1 MNVDMKKVL
10 DVLLPQFAEHELPY
24 LTQTLRSDAMAMK
37 ENYKLGLVEVAKMM
51 SQLVVKA
58 VHSEMV
64 KNYLR
69 VFVLMLS
76 LHIFLYVWKVQMPL
90 VLHLSQPF
98 DMKMV
103 AMAGMCILTV
113 VVLFISQVRN
123 SSLSVWPKQFGIT
136 TVSVVLLSVLMLLFT
151 AVCFTK
157 GPGGLDCY
165 YMEALSHL
173 FLKNCY
179 FVVISTIF
187 SSAFTAILSM

>member
-1 MNVDMKKVL
+1 M
-10 DVLLPQFAEHELPY
+10 
-24 LTQTLRSDAMAMK
+24 R
-37 ENYKLGLVEVAKMM
+37 
-51 SQLVVKA
+51 VVKA

-76 LHIFLYVWKVQMPL
+76 LHIFLYVWKAQMPL
-90 VLHLSQPF
+90 VLYLSQPF

-113 VVLFISQVRN
+113 VVLFISRVRN
-123 SSLSVWPKQFGIT
+123 TSLSVWPKQFGIT
-136 TVSVVLLSVLMLLFT
+136 KVSVVLLSVLMLLFT

-187 SSAFTAILSM
+187 SSAFTAKLSM

>member
-1 MNVDMKKVL
+1 
-10 DVLLPQFAEHELPY
+10 
-24 LTQTLRSDAMAMK
+24 
-37 ENYKLGLVEVAKMM
+37 
-51 SQLVVKA
+51 
-58 VHSEMV
+58 
-64 KNYLR
+64 
-69 VFVLMLS
+69 
-76 LHIFLYVWKVQMPL
+76 
-90 VLHLSQPF
+90 
-98 DMKMV
+98 MKMV

-113 VVLFISQVRN
+113 VVLFISRVRN
-123 SSLSVWPKQFGIT
+123 TSLSVWPKQFGIT

-187 SSAFTAILSM
+187 SSAFTAKLSM

>member
-1 MNVDMKKVL
+1 MKKVL

-76 LHIFLYVWKVQMPL
+76 LTYFY
-90 VLHLSQPF
+90 
-98 DMKMV
+98 
-103 AMAGMCILTV
+103 MCGK
-113 VVLFISQVRN
+113 RRC
-123 SSLSVWPKQFGIT
+123 
-136 TVSVVLLSVLMLLFT
+136 LLFYI
-151 AVCFTK
+151 CHN
-157 GPGGLDCY
+157 
-165 YMEALSHL
+165 LS
-173 FLKNCY
+173 
-179 FVVISTIF
+179 T
-187 SSAFTAILSM
+187 

>member
-1 MNVDMKKVL
+1 MV
-10 DVLLPQFAEHELPY
+10 
-24 LTQTLRSDAMAMK
+24 LTQFNLHYRVESADASCSA
-37 ENYKLGLVEVAKMM
+37 
-51 SQLVVKA
+51 
-58 VHSEMV
+58 
-64 KNYLR
+64 
-69 VFVLMLS
+69 FVTT
-76 LHIFLYVWKVQMPL
+76 FY
-90 VLHLSQPF
+90 
-98 DMKMV
+98 MKMV

-123 SSLSVWPKQFGIT
+123 TCLSVWPKQFGIT

-187 SSAFTAILSM
+187 SSAFTAKLSM